1 MQSVSGFVQMY
12 VIAVLEHSLDLHCPQ
27 LEPRYDQ
34 SELDITKLSMKL
46 NEASL
51 SWTKRTNSK
60 QNEMEWQ
67 LLIIG
72 EPCNQ
77 FLFDVKYCGPGQRL
91 NFLFSK
97 DLLG

>member
-51 SWTKRTNSK
+51 SW
-60 QNEMEWQ
+60 NEK
-67 LLIIG
+67 
-72 EPCNQ
+72 N
-77 FLFDVKYCGPGQRL
+77 
-91 NFLFSK
+91 
-97 DLLG
+97 